1 MGMDIRQVQLATR
14 SLDETARFYERLG
27 CPVEVDDAGAGPDSA
42 AVVRVVVGSSLL
54 VFRELPEMAGA
65 LHLAI
70 TIPTGT
76 FDAAKAWIAGVTTV
90 LGTDDQDEFEGPPN
104 WNSRSVYFEG
114 PDQQLLELIE
124 RRDLESGARRVGTGA
139 RTGTGTGSGTG
150 AVVPLVSVSE
160 VGVPVPDVL
169 DAVEALRRAG
179 LEPYANPP
187 GEAFAAVG
195 DVDGLVI
202 LVSPERRWFPTGDRS
217 PSTAPVV
224 IDLGLRAPLA
234 LAEGVLLR

>member
-1 MGMDIRQVQLATR
+1 MDIRQVQLATR
-14 SLDETARFYERLG
+14 SLADTARFYERLG
-27 CPVEVDDAGAGPDSA
+27 CSVEIVDTT
-42 AVVRVVVGSSLL
+42 VRIVVGSTLL
-54 VFRELPEMAGA
+54 VFRELPEMTGA

-76 FDAAKAWIAGVTTV
+76 FDAAKAWIAGLTTV
-90 LGTDDQDEFEGPPN
+90 LGTADQDEFEGPRN

-124 RRDLESGARRVGTGA
+124 RRDLEPGARRVGV
-139 RTGTGTGSGTG
+139 GTDAG
-150 AVVPLVSVSE
+150 VPLVSVSE

-169 DAVEALRRAG
+169 GAASALRRAG

-187 GEAFAAVG
+187 GESFAAVG

-202 LVSPERRWFPTGDRS
+202 LVSPDRRWFPTGDRS
-217 PSTAPVV
+217 PSNAPVV
-224 IDLGLRAPLA
+224 IDVGLDAPVGLT
-234 LAEGVLLR
+234 EGVLLR

>member
-1 MGMDIRQVQLATR
+1 MDIRQVQLATR
-14 SLDETARFYERLG
+14 SLDDTARFYERLG
-27 CPVEVDDAGAGPDSA
+27 CPVEIVDA
-42 AVVRVVVGSSLL
+42 AVRVVVGSSLL
-54 VFRELPEMAGA
+54 VFRELPEMSGA

-76 FDAAKAWIAGVTTV
+76 FDAAKDWIAGLTTV

-114 PDQQLLELIE
+114 PDDQLLELIE
-124 RRDLESGARRVGTGA
+124 RRDLPADASENT
-139 RTGTGTGSGTG
+139 
-150 AVVPLVSVSE
+150 VVPLISISE

-169 DAVEALRRAG
+169 GAVDALRRAG

-187 GEAFAAVG
+187 GESFAAVG

-202 LVSPERRWFPTGDRS
+202 LVSPDRRWFPTGDRS
-217 PSTAPVV
+217 PSSAPVV
-224 IDLGLRAPLA
+224 VDLGLGAPLE
-234 LAEGVLLR
+234 LTEGVLLR

>member
-1 MGMDIRQVQLATR
+1 MDIRQVQLATR
-14 SLDETARFYERLG
+14 SLADTARFYERLG
-27 CPVEVDDAGAGPDSA
+27 CPVEAVDAT
-42 AVVRVVVGSSLL
+42 VRVVVGSTLL
-54 VFRELPEMAGA
+54 VFRELPEMTGA

-76 FDAAKAWIAGVTTV
+76 FDAAKAWIAGLTTV

-124 RRDLESGARRVGTGA
+124 RRDLPVDVGENTA
-139 RTGTGTGSGTG
+139 
-150 AVVPLVSVSE
+150 VPLVSVSE

-169 DAVEALRRAG
+169 GAVEALRRAG
-179 LEPYANPP
+179 FEPYANPP
-187 GEAFAAVG
+187 GESFAAVG

-202 LVSPERRWFPTGDRS
+202 LVSPDRRWFPTGDRS
-217 PSTAPVV
+217 PSSAPVV
-224 IDLGLRAPLA
+224 IDVGLDAPVGLT
-234 LAEGVLLR
+234 EGVLLR

>member
-1 MGMDIRQVQLATR
+1 MDIRQVQLATR
-14 SLDETARFYERLG
+14 SLADTARFYERLG
-27 CPVEVDDAGAGPDSA
+27 CSVEIVDTT
-42 AVVRVVVGSSLL
+42 VRIVVGSTLL
-54 VFRELPEMAGA
+54 VFRELPEMTGA

-76 FDAAKAWIAGVTTV
+76 FDAAKAWIAGLTTV

-114 PDQQLLELIE
+114 PDQQLLEFIE
-124 RRDLESGARRVGTGA
+124 RRDLESGARGIGVGD
-139 RTGTGTGSGTG
+139 GTGTDSDAG
-150 AVVPLVSVSE
+150 VPLVSVSE

-169 DAVEALRRAG
+169 GAVESLRRAG

-187 GEAFAAVG
+187 GESFAAVG

-202 LVSPERRWFPTGDRS
+202 LVSPDRRWFPTGDRS
-217 PSTAPVV
+217 PSSAPVV
-224 IDLGLRAPLA
+224 IDVGLDAPVGLT
-234 LAEGVLLR
+234 EGVLLR

>member
-1 MGMDIRQVQLATR
+1 MDIRQVQLATR
-14 SLDETARFYERLG
+14 SLDDTARFYERLG
-27 CPVEVDDAGAGPDSA
+27 CPVEIVDA
-42 AVVRVVVGSSLL
+42 AVRVVVGSSLL
-54 VFRELPEMAGA
+54 VFRELPEMSGA

-76 FDAAKAWIAGVTTV
+76 FDAAKDWIAGLTTV

-114 PDQQLLELIE
+114 PDEQLLELIE
-124 RRDLESGARRVGTGA
+124 RRDLPADASENT
-139 RTGTGTGSGTG
+139 
-150 AVVPLVSVSE
+150 VVPLVSISE

-169 DAVEALRRAG
+169 GAVDALRRAG

-187 GEAFAAVG
+187 GESFAAVG

-202 LVSPERRWFPTGDRS
+202 LVSPDRRWFPTGDRS
-217 PSTAPVV
+217 PSSAPVIV
-224 IDLGLRAPLA
+224 DLGLGAPLE
-234 LAEGVLLR
+234 LTEGVLLR

>member
-1 MGMDIRQVQLATR
+1 MDIRQVQLATR
-14 SLDETARFYERLG
+14 SLADTARFYERLG
-27 CPVEVDDAGAGPDSA
+27 CSVEIVDAT
-42 AVVRVVVGSSLL
+42 VRIVVGSSLL
-54 VFRELPEMAGA
+54 VFRELPEMTGA
-65 LHLAI
+65 VHLAM

-76 FDAAKAWIAGVTTV
+76 FEAAKAWIAGLTTV
-90 LGTDDQDEFEGPPN
+90 LGTDAQDEFEGPPN

-124 RRDLESGARRVGTGA
+124 RRDLESGARRAGDGSG
-139 RTGTGTGSGTG
+139 TGTGTGTG

-169 DAVEALRRAG
+169 GAVEALRRAG

-187 GEAFAAVG
+187 GESFAAVG

-202 LVSPERRWFPTGDRS
+202 LVSPDRRWFPTGDRS
-217 PSTAPVV
+217 PSSAPVV
-224 IDLGLRAPLA
+224 IDVGLGAPLE
-234 LAEGVLLR
+234 LTEGVLLR

>member
-1 MGMDIRQVQLATR
+1 MDIRQVQLATR
-14 SLDETARFYERLG
+14 SLADTARLYERLG
-27 CPVEVDDAGAGPDSA
+27 CPVEIVDAT
-42 AVVRVVVGSSLL
+42 VRVVVGSTLL
-54 VFRELPEMAGA
+54 VFRELPEMTGA

-76 FDAAKAWIAGVTTV
+76 FDAGKAWIAGLTTV

-114 PDQQLLELIE
+114 PDEQLLELIE
-124 RRDLESGARRVGTGA
+124 RRDLPVDVGENTA
-139 RTGTGTGSGTG
+139 
-150 AVVPLVSVSE
+150 VPLVSVSE

-169 DAVEALRRAG
+169 AAVEALRRAG

-187 GEAFAAVG
+187 GESFAAVG

-202 LVSPERRWFPTGDRS
+202 LVSPDRRWFPTGDRS
-217 PSTAPVV
+217 PSSAPVV
-224 IDLGLRAPLA
+224 IDVGLGVPLE
-234 LAEGVLLR
+234 LTEGVLLR

>member
-1 MGMDIRQVQLATR
+1 MDIRQVQLATR
-14 SLDETARFYERLG
+14 SLADTARFYERLG
-27 CPVEVDDAGAGPDSA
+27 CSVEIVDAT
-42 AVVRVVVGSSLL
+42 VRIVVGSSLL
-54 VFRELPEMAGA
+54 VFRELPEMTGA
-65 LHLAI
+65 LHLAM

-76 FDAAKAWIAGVTTV
+76 FEAAKAWIAGLTTV

-124 RRDLESGARRVGTGA
+124 RRDLPVDVGENTA
-139 RTGTGTGSGTG
+139 
-150 AVVPLVSVSE
+150 VPLVSVSE

-169 DAVEALRRAG
+169 GAVEALRRAG

-187 GEAFAAVG
+187 GESFSAVG

-202 LVSPERRWFPTGDRS
+202 LVSPDRRWFPTGDRS
-217 PSTAPVV
+217 PSSAPVV
-224 IDLGLRAPLA
+224 IDVGLDAPVGLT
-234 LAEGVLLR
+234 EGVLLR

>member
-1 MGMDIRQVQLATR
+1 MDIRQVQLATR
-14 SLDETARFYERLG
+14 SLADTARFYERLG
-27 CPVEVDDAGAGPDSA
+27 CPVEIVDAT
-42 AVVRVVVGSSLL
+42 VRIVVGSTLL
-54 VFRELPEMAGA
+54 VFRELPEMTGA

-76 FDAAKAWIAGVTTV
+76 FDAAKAWIAGLTTV

-124 RRDLESGARRVGTGA
+124 RRDLPGDVGENTA
-139 RTGTGTGSGTG
+139 
-150 AVVPLVSVSE
+150 VPLVSVSE

-169 DAVEALRRAG
+169 GAVEALRRAG
-179 LEPYANPP
+179 LEPYANAP
-187 GEAFAAVG
+187 GESFAAVG

-202 LVSPERRWFPTGDRS
+202 LVSPDRRWFPTGDRS
-217 PSTAPVV
+217 PSSAPVV
-224 IDLGLRAPLA
+224 IDVGLDAPVGLT
-234 LAEGVLLR
+234 EGVLLR

>member
-1 MGMDIRQVQLATR
+1 MDIRQVQLATR
-14 SLDETARFYERLG
+14 SLDDTARFYERLG
-27 CPVEVDDAGAGPDSA
+27 CPVEIVDA
-42 AVVRVVVGSSLL
+42 AVRVVVGSSLL
-54 VFRELPEMAGA
+54 VFRELPEMTGA

-76 FDAAKAWIAGVTTV
+76 FDAAKVWIAGLTTV

-114 PDQQLLELIE
+114 PDEQLLELIE
-124 RRDLESGARRVGTGA
+124 RRDLPADAGENT
-139 RTGTGTGSGTG
+139 
-150 AVVPLVSVSE
+150 VVPLVSISE

-169 DAVEALRRAG
+169 GAVDALRRAG

-187 GEAFAAVG
+187 GESFAAVG

-202 LVSPERRWFPTGDRS
+202 LVSPDRRWFPTGDRS
-217 PSTAPVV
+217 PSSAPVV
-224 IDLGLRAPLA
+224 VDLGLGAPLE
-234 LAEGVLLR
+234 LTEGVLLR

>member
-1 MGMDIRQVQLATR
+1 MDIRQVQLATR
-14 SLDETARFYERLG
+14 SLDDTARFFERLG
-27 CPVEVDDAGAGPDSA
+27 CPVEIVDA
-42 AVVRVVVGSSLL
+42 AVRVVVGSSLL
-54 VFRELPEMAGA
+54 VFRELPEMTGA

-76 FDAAKAWIAGVTTV
+76 FDAAKAWIAGLTTV

-114 PDQQLLELIE
+114 PDEQLLELIE
-124 RRDLESGARRVGTGA
+124 RRDLPADAGENT
-139 RTGTGTGSGTG
+139 
-150 AVVPLVSVSE
+150 VVPLVSISE

-169 DAVEALRRAG
+169 GAVDALRRAG

-187 GEAFAAVG
+187 GESFAAVG

-202 LVSPERRWFPTGDRS
+202 LVSPDRRWFPTGDRS
-217 PSTAPVV
+217 PSIAPVV
-224 IDLGLRAPLA
+224 VDLGLGAPLE
-234 LAEGVLLR
+234 LTEGVLLR

>member
-1 MGMDIRQVQLATR
+1 MDIRQVQLATR
-14 SLDETARFYERLG
+14 SLADTARFYERLG
-27 CPVEVDDAGAGPDSA
+27 CPVEIVDAT
-42 AVVRVVVGSSLL
+42 VRIVVGSSLL
-54 VFRELPEMAGA
+54 VFRELPEMTGA
-65 LHLAI
+65 LHLAM

-76 FDAAKAWIAGVTTV
+76 FEAAKAWIAGLTTV

-124 RRDLESGARRVGTGA
+124 RRDLPVDVGENTA
-139 RTGTGTGSGTG
+139 
-150 AVVPLVSVSE
+150 VPLVSVSE

-169 DAVEALRRAG
+169 GAVEALRRAG

-187 GEAFAAVG
+187 GESFAAVG

-202 LVSPERRWFPTGDRS
+202 LVSPDRRWFPTGDRS
-217 PSTAPVV
+217 PSSAPVV
-224 IDLGLRAPLA
+224 IDVGLGAPLE
-234 LAEGVLLR
+234 LTEGVLLR